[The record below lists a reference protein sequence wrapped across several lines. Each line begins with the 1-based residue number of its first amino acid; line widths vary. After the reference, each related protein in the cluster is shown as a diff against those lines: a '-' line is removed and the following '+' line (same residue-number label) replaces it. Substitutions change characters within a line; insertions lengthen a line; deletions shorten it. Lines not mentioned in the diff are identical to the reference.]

1 MFDHAHKKKMYAD
14 GTSNHA
20 LPYLTKKG
28 VSGFRNQLSK

>member
-28 VSGFRNQLSK
+28 GLRI